1 MEKVIDRIKNIRST
15 KGYSHEYMAY
25 ALDLSPSAYT
35 KIERMDTKLTV
46 ERLYKIADILETN
59 IGELID
65 QPNKTYNQTNND
77 NATGYLQ
84 DIETL
89 NTENKET
96 IQKLLDT
103 KDMLI
108 LQQKE
113 EIKFLKEL
121 MKK

>member
-1 MEKVIDRIKNIRST
+1 MEKVIDKIKSIRST

-25 ALDLSPSAYT
+25 SLDLSPSAYT

-59 IGELID
+59 IGEFID
-65 QPNKTYNQTNND
+65 QPNKTYNQTISENGF
-77 NATGYLQ
+77 GYQ
-84 DIETL
+84 DIEHL
-89 NTENKET
+89 HTENKET
-96 IQKLLDT
+96 VQKLLET
-103 KDMLI
+103 KDTLI

-113 EIKFLKEL
+113 EIRFLKEL